1 MIMRILFIGGT
12 GNISLSCSRQALKQG
27 AELYLL
33 TRGQSKRATVP
44 NGARLIQADIRQ
56 PAEAAKALGD
66 LRFDAVANFIAYDV
80 PDIEA
85 DLKLFRGRTRQYV
98 FISTASVYQKPPIHP
113 VITESTPL
121 CNPYWAYS
129 QRKIACEERLQR
141 AYRED
146 GFPITIVRPAHT
158 YDMMIPGG
166 SGQGNY
172 GLIQRIRAG
181 TPVIV
186 HGDGSS
192 LWTLTHA
199 EDFAKG
205 FTGLLGLMQAIG
217 HAFHIT
223 SDELLTWNQIYR
235 IIGEAAGVEPKL
247 LHIPTDFIAKM
258 DANLGAGLLGDKAWS
273 HIWDNTKIKQ
283 FVPGYCATIPF
294 AQGFRRSL
302 AWFEADPARQLVDEK
317 TWQAHDR
324 IIAAWQKAMG

>member
-1 MIMRILFIGGT
+1 MRILFIGGT
-12 GNISLSCSRQALKQG
+12 GNISLSCSRLALAQG
-27 AELYLL
+27 IELYLL
-33 TRGQSKRATVP
+33 TRGQSKRAAVP
-44 NGARLIQADIRQ
+44 DGAKLIQADIHR

-66 LRFDAVANFIAYDV
+66 LHFDAVANFIAYDV

-85 DLKLFRGRTRQYV
+85 DLQLFRGRTSQYL

-121 CNPYWAYS
+121 RNPYWAYS
-129 QRKIACEERLQR
+129 QKKIACEDRLQR

-146 GFPITIVRPAHT
+146 GFPITIIRPAHT
-158 YDMMIPGG
+158 YDMMIPAGC
-166 SGQGNY
+166 GQGNY
-172 GLIQRIRAG
+172 GLIKRIRAG

-199 EDFAKG
+199 EDFARG
-205 FTGLLGLMQAIG
+205 FVGLLGLPQAVG

-223 SDELLTWNQIYR
+223 SDEMLAWNQIYQ

-247 LHIPTDFIAKM
+247 LHIPTDFIARM
-258 DANLGAGLLGDKAWS
+258 DANLGAGLLGDKAWT

-283 FVPGYCATIPF
+283 FVPDYCATIPF

-302 AWFEADPARQLVDEK
+302 AWFDADPSRQVVDEK
-317 TWQAHDR
+317 AWQPHDR
-324 IIAAWQKAMG
+324 IIAAWQKAMAI